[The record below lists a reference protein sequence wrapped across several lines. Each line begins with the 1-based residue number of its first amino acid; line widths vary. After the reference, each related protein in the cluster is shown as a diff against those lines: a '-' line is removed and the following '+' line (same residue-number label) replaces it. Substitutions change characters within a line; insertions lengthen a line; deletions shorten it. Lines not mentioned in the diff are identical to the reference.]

1 VISTQ
6 KRRYLKESLR
16 GHVNMLRYIT
26 RRIIFLF
33 FIVIGVTV
41 ITFLILRLTPGN
53 PVEVMAG
60 PRATLESIQKIKTK
74 FGLDKPVQVQYFY
87 WLARTMQGDF
97 GTSIITHQPASRMIG
112 ERLPATLILTA
123 TALLISLVV
132 GIPMGVISAVKQ
144 YSIIDYIGT
153 TSAFFWLSMPGFWLG
168 LMLML
173 VFGFYL
179 RWFPLS
185 GYSGFS
191 SLVLPALSLG
201 LPQIGFMLRLAR
213 SGMLEVIRE
222 HYITAVRAKGM
233 RERIVLYRHALRN
246 AIIPIVVITFLGF
259 PWLIG
264 GAVVIE
270 TVFAWPGIGR
280 LLYQAIIG
288 KDFPIVQGIIFI
300 IAVLTVL
307 SNLIGDIIVAYLDPR
322 IRY

>member
-1 VISTQ
+1 
-6 KRRYLKESLR
+6 
-16 GHVNMLRYIT
+16 MLRYIAL
-26 RRIIFLF
+26 RIISLF

-41 ITFLILRLTPGN
+41 ITFLILRLTPGD

-60 PRATLESIQKIKTK
+60 ARATPESIQKIKVK
-74 FGLDKPVQVQYFY
+74 FGLDKPIQVQYFY
-87 WLARTMQGDF
+87 WLAQIMHGDF
-97 GTSIITHQPASRMIG
+97 GTSIITHQPALKMIG

-123 TALLISLVV
+123 TAVLLSLIA
-132 GIPMGVISAVKQ
+132 GIPMGVVSAVKQ
-144 YSIIDYIGT
+144 YSVIDYIST

-191 SLVLPALSLG
+191 SLVLPSLSLG
-201 LPQIGFMLRLAR
+201 LPQIGSILRLTR
-213 SGMLEVIRE
+213 SGMLEVIKE

-233 RERIVLYRHALRN
+233 GERIVLYRHALRN
-246 AIIPIVVITFLGF
+246 AIIPVVVITFLGF

-270 TVFAWPGIGR
+270 TVFAWPGMGR
-280 LLYQAIIG
+280 LLYQAIIA
-288 KDFPIVQGIIFI
+288 KDFPIAQGIIFI
-300 IAVLTVL
+300 IAILTVL

-322 IRY
+322 IKY